1 MKSLNKARDILC
13 LVAQE
18 PGIGLS
24 RLARTLELPKSTV
37 YRIVRA
43 LESAG
48 LLTQSGDGQYSLGG
62 LVYELAS
69 GSTRTGLIEI
79 ARPAMVRLRDA
90 CNETVAL
97 HVLQGSGWAPLAQ
110 VESLQ
115 ELRRTIRNLG
125 AATPLHAGAA
135 GKLFL
140 AFMTESERRRYLENE
155 DLRPLTPHTPTN
167 RRRLLQELTLIR
179 RRGYSTSEQEVAIG
193 VAGVVM
199 PIPRPDGSVREAL
212 GVSGPMARFNAK
224 AIGKI
229 VEGLEE
235 AVEEITH
242 RLTRMSTARGVI
254 GMQKYAKPTIE
265 AADEPVQRKRK
276 EKA

>member
-13 LVAQE
+13 LIAQE
-18 PGIGLS
+18 PDIGLS

-48 LLTQSGDGQYSLGG
+48 LLTQSAGRQYSLGG

-69 GSTRTGLIEI
+69 GSTRAGLIEI

-97 HVLQGSGWAPLAQ
+97 HVLQGSGWAPIAQ

-115 ELRRTIRNLG
+115 ELRRTITNLG

-140 AFMTESERRRYLENE
+140 AFMTESDRSRYLDNE
-155 DLRPLTPHTPTN
+155 ELRPLTPHTPTN
-167 RRRLLQELTLIR
+167 RRRLLEELTLIR

-199 PIPRPDGSVREAL
+199 PIPRPDGAVREAL
-212 GVSGPMARFNAK
+212 GVSGPMARFNTK
-224 AIGKI
+224 AVARI
-229 VEGLEE
+229 VAGLEG
-235 AVEEITH
+235 AVDEISH
-242 RLTRMSTARGVI
+242 RLSRMRTSRGAIPMQRRARTA
-254 GMQKYAKPTIE
+254 IE
-265 AADEPVQRKRK
+265 TTDEPVQRRRK
-276 EKA
+276 AKA